1 MQKLILTKSFSNNI
15 FSNIFKIVLFIT
27 LVHMLL
33 NLSMSVLRDRRRIL
47 LLTLSELIYFYSA
60 TLLGFLMMLG
70 EVEVN

>member
-1 MQKLILTKSFSNNI
+1 MKKRILTKSFSNNI

-27 LVHMLL
+27 LVHVLL
-33 NLSMSVLRDRRRIL
+33 NLSMSILRDRRRIL